1 MKRQHLDLAA
11 LPALKLNKV
20 SWILITEDNYK
31 EVFALL
37 KRQNK
42 DVVLFGLTDDNYEVL
57 SINFAQIRKYII
69 LNNSMIERYKDY
81 YEGSA
86 EDVKGQ

>member
-1 MKRQHLDLAA
+1 MDLAA